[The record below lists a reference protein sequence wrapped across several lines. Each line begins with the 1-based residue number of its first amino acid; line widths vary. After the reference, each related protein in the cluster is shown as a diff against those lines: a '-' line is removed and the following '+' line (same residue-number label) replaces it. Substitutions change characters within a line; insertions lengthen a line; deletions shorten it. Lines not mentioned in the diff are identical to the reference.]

1 MIHLTWSIYRVCFQR
16 QSYGPLV
23 IVIGYGF
30 LNMIRATFTIRFRIR
45 LILVKGKVMSQIDRY
60 YDRGL

>member
-23 IVIGYGF
+23 IGYGF
-30 LNMIRATFTIRFRIR
+30 LNMIRATFRIR